1 MSDQHEHRALLLA
14 LFVTVLWASSWV
26 IIRYGMDDEGLRP
39 ITFAGLRY
47 TTAAIVLIGVVAFR
61 PGARVAVRLLDRRQ
75 VVGLAVLGVILIAIA
90 QGAQFV
96 ALDNQPAATTSLVL
110 SMTPLL
116 VALVAG
122 VSLGEKATKRQI
134 MGAALVAAGAVLYFS
149 GSLAATAAGMAAAL
163 VCLVANGAGS
173 LLGRN
178 VNRDL
183 RRSPL
188 VTTTVS
194 MAFGAI
200 VLLATGFAAEGVP
213 TVSGR
218 AWLFIGWLA
227 VVNTAFAFTIWNHT
241 MRHLTATE
249 SAAINNTMLVQIAI
263 LAWIFL
269 GERPSAIQ
277 VIGILAV
284 TVGITLGQRVGWRPR
299 RDADQPVPPTAGAR

>member
-1 MSDQHEHRALLLA
+1 MSDQHERRALLLA

-61 PGARVAVRLLDRRQ
+61 PGAREAVRLLDRRQ

-122 VSLGEKATKRQI
+122 VSLGEKATKRQFL
-134 MGAALVAAGAVLYFS
+134 GAALVAAGAVLYFS

-200 VLLATGFAAEGVP
+200 VLLAAGLATEGIP

-249 SAAINNTMLVQIAI
+249 SAAINNTMLIQIAI

-284 TVGITLGQRVGWRPR
+284 TVGITLGQRVGWRLR
-299 RDADQPVPPTAGAR
+299 RDADQPVPPTAGAK

>member
-1 MSDQHEHRALLLA
+1 MSDQHERRALLLA

-47 TTAAIVLIGVVAFR
+47 TTAAIVLIGVVASR
-61 PGARVAVRLLDRRQ
+61 PGARAAVRLLDRRQ
-75 VVGLAVLGVILIAIA
+75 VVGLAILGVILIAIA

>member
-1 MSDQHEHRALLLA
+1 MSDQHERRTLLLA

-26 IIRYGMDDEGLRP
+26 IIRFGMDDEGLRP

-47 TTAAIVLIGVVAFR
+47 TTAAIVLIGVVASR
-61 PGARVAVRLLDRRQ
+61 PGARSAVRLLDRRQ
-75 VVGLAVLGVILIAIA
+75 VAGLAILGVILIAIA

-96 ALDNQPAATTSLVL
+96 ALNKQPAATTSLVL

-122 VSLGEKATKRQI
+122 VSLGEKATKRQLL
-134 MGAALVAAGAVLYFS
+134 GAALVAAGAVLYFS
-149 GSLAATAAGMAAAL
+149 GSLAATSAGMAAAL
-163 VCLVANGAGS
+163 VCLVANVAGS

-200 VLLATGFAAEGVP
+200 VLLAAGFAFEGLP

-269 GERPSAIQ
+269 GERPSAVQ
-277 VIGILAV
+277 LIGILAV
-284 TVGITLGQRVGWRPR
+284 TFGITLGQRVGWRPR
-299 RDADQPVPPTAGAR
+299 RGADQPAPPAAGAR

>member
-1 MSDQHEHRALLLA
+1 
-14 LFVTVLWASSWV
+14 LWASSWV

-47 TTAAIVLIGVVAFR
+47 TTAAIVLIGVVASR
-61 PGARVAVRLLDRRQ
+61 PGARAAVRLLDRRH
-75 VVGLAVLGVILIAIA
+75 VVGLAILGVILIAIA